1 MTAIEARFTFDRAPS
16 VAAMQEWTVDSCY
29 FVAARPL
36 FSAAIRENLRNNT
49 HRIVIRY
56 AV

>member
-29 FVAARPL
+29 FVAACPL